1 MVNMVRTAAALRR
14 AAVPPP
20 LQPALRAMRIR
31 NWSSRA
37 SGSSRSLLVHHVAG
51 AGLPSG
57 HGRRLLCTSS
67 FAEQLQV
74 DQDEV
79 FASRLDNDRGAMD
92 IVNGLN
98 DAVQLLQEQEDQGV
112 AADRTQDLFMTAVMH
127 DSKLYDAV
135 LAYFT
140 SQKDANPN
148 TETYTSLIYVCVKLR
163 QLDEGFKH
171 FERMMNEGVLPD
183 NRTYAHLIKGCGR
196 TKQIKRGEA
205 FWRLLKQRNAPQ
217 VYDRRVFNA
226 MINMY
231 SHSKQ
236 RHQYLTPAEAA
247 PPWEI
252 FGEMQNRGVEPDD
265 VTYNSLIS
273 LCSRT
278 LKPDVTRALSML
290 REMSAV
296 GVPPSDVTLCALTQ
310 SLGRANNIELARSQ
324 IKELL
329 ANQPHLRPTTS
340 TWRPLLH
347 ATAVSGDVEMTQTLF
362 EEMKAACGSVLID
375 P

>member
-1 MVNMVRTAAALRR
+1 MTVVRIGAASSAAAAALWR
-14 AAVPPP
+14 AAVPSP
-20 LQPALRAMRIR
+20 LHPALRAMSSRS
-31 NWSSRA
+31 WSSRA
-37 SGSSRSLLVHHVAG
+37 SGSSRSLLVRHVAG

-57 HGRRLLCTSS
+57 HGGRLLCTSS

-226 MINMY
+226 MPWPLCMHVLTTAP
-231 SHSKQ
+231 SPLPTGLRPTRLQ
-236 RHQYLTPAEAA
+236 RDDQHVLAFEAA
-247 PPWEI
+247 PPVPDAR
-252 FGEMQNRGVEPDD
+252 RGG
-265 VTYNSLIS
+265 
-273 LCSRT
+273 
-278 LKPDVTRALSML
+278 A
-290 REMSAV
+290 AV
-296 GVPPSDVTLCALTQ
+296 GDLRRDAEPRRRAGRRDVQ
-310 SLGRANNIELARSQ
+310 
-324 IKELL
+324 
-329 ANQPHLRPTTS
+329 
-340 TWRPLLH
+340 
-347 ATAVSGDVEMTQTLF
+347 
-362 EEMKAACGSVLID
+362 
-375 P
+375 